1 MQLRSSNCFAA
12 VPFCVRISITVDA
25 FLSYVSAYRLYP
37 NASGSQVVR
46 GANRL
51 IAINTMMLQIR

>member
-1 MQLRSSNCFAA
+1 MQLRSSSCFAA
-12 VPFCVRISITVDA
+12 VPFCIIITVIVDV
-25 FLSYVSAYRLYP
+25 FPSDVSAYRLYP